1 MQDSTDRVGVRAR
14 VRFAQVP
21 DWIITDP
28 RISHGAM
35 RLYALLARYANGDSE
50 AWPKRK
56 TLAAEIPG
64 RSSGEHGVSLTS
76 IDKWISELVQ
86 AGALTRD
93 LRFRDNGMQTSTL
106 YTVEMIPVP
115 ASPLSGEPGSPLS
128 GEPGSPLSGEGK
140 NESQMNESQM
150 KETSP
155 RAADAD
161 GTTQTLDLDDSPG
174 CITCGQ
180 SRMDGHHHRQ
190 SPDITLDASTP
201 ARDRKPSRSKR
212 DAWRIVAESRPDI
225 TDLLEYLADSVE
237 TCTGT
242 RPKESKRAFDAM
254 RLLVDHDKDT
264 EKSKPGHTP
273 AQVRGAIDWAR
284 ASTFWSGVIMGAESL
299 RKNYTKMQAQAVRD
313 QRTPQQTA
321 TPPTS
326 SPRVAQGLDLVR
338 KYAAQEGYIPADSAD
353 QFNPLQITEGN
364 RF

>member
-56 TLAAEIPG
+56 TLAAEMPG

-115 ASPLSGEPGSPLS
+115 ASPLSGE
-128 GEPGSPLSGEGK
+128 GK

-161 GTTQTLDLDDSPG
+161 GTTPTLDLDDSPG

-212 DAWRIVAESRPDI
+212 DAWKIVAESRPDI

-264 EKSKPGHTP
+264 EESKPGHTP
-273 AQVRGAIDWAR
+273 AQVRRAIDWAR